1 MTNNKIDELNTILDS
16 LDAINEGCATEFN
29 IPSQKGTLKFSPI
42 TITHQHSLNEIEDH
56 IWSTGA
62 EQLNYIRFCDAYDK
76 IIKDTCLDDIDVDT
90 LLTIDRIAIAL
101 QHRIQI
107 GKNVDIIIEEDGDPV
122 TIDLGKIPAAIKKI
136 TPSKLTKKLKY
147 EKVQITVGFPTLK
160 HDRAV
165 NEIIQKVLD
174 IDNQGTITTDDVEG
188 VIEDNFADILM
199 ALLAKHILEINI
211 DGNIVSLDS
220 GIAPDVYI
228 SAIQKLPLSLLKR
241 VNESYV
247 SYKDVETDLLTIKHT
262 EDKKSTDILLDITTG
277 LFTGI

>member
-16 LDAINEGCATEFN
+16 LDAINEGCATEFH

-42 TITHQHSLNEIEDH
+42 TITHQHMLNEIEDD

-62 EQLNYIRFCDAYDK
+62 EQLNYIRFCEAYDK
-76 IIKDTCLDDIDVDT
+76 IIKDTCLDDVDVDT
-90 LLTIDRIAIAL
+90 LLTIDRIAVAL

-107 GKNVDIIIEEDGDPV
+107 GKDVNIIIEEEDDPV
-122 TIDLGKIPAAIKKI
+122 TIDLSKIPAAIKKI
-136 TPSKLTKKLKY
+136 TPGKLTKKLKY

-160 HDRAV
+160 HDRSI
-165 NEIIQKVLD
+165 NEIIQKILD
-174 IDNQGTITTDDVEG
+174 IDNHGTVTTDDVED

-220 GIAPDVYI
+220 GIEPDVYI
-228 SAIQKLPLSLLKR
+228 SAIQKLPLTLLKK

-247 SYKDVETDLLTIKHT
+247 SYKGVETDLLTINHT
-262 EDKKSTDILLDITTG
+262 KGKKSTDILLDITTG